1 MAQVFLLPGR
11 FRSRPMQG
19 RPVYPEAAGHIHEGV
34 AGVQPLERK

>member
-1 MAQVFLLPGR
+1 MAQLFLLPVG
-11 FRSRPMQG
+11 FRSLPMEG